1 MNTDIDYTGIR
12 PDRKSDEPLHIQ
24 LHRALV
30 REIRSLPPNRHVAL
44 MSERELAIRLNLSRR
59 TTHRAYE
66 QLLEDR
72 LVRRRPDKSLMV
84 RQDARSRMLGPYPV
98 IGVLIPMD
106 FSQFV
111 QNNGRNAVPYLEGL
125 IGCSSGLN
133 ASCIMLRSPE
143 ASASPAEIEAFA
155 AEHFHRLCGVIH
167 LGGLSRLNTPCDPV
181 LEQIMKHT
189 EIPQVCISGS
199 LPEDHVGS
207 VCADP
212 AQGLDEM
219 CQVLTERGFRRVGV
233 IGRKF
238 EPQRFHYIAEERS
251 SAMCDALTRNGL
263 ECVLRADLPDTGTG
277 AAVEAILTSPDRP
290 EVLLCHNDKTADLVW
305 RTARSMGLR
314 IPDDLALAGYD
325 CRPGD
330 PRLASIM
337 TSPGDIAS
345 AAVEMVMDHFRNGI
359 SDANRLRLLPTKFV
373 DGRSLHKPGV
383 HKRSIRKNPTI
394 KTHLRKGEKS

>member
-1 MNTDIDYTGIR
+1 MDIDYAGIR

-125 IGCSSGLN
+125 IGCSSRLN

-167 LGGLSRLNTPCDPV
+167 LGGLSRFNTPCDPV

-189 EIPQVCISGS
+189 EIPQVCISGG
-199 LPEDHVGS
+199 LPADHIGS
-207 VCADP
+207 VYADP
-212 AQGLDEM
+212 APGLDEM
-219 CQVLTERGFRRVGV
+219 CQVLKKRGFRRVGV
-233 IGRKF
+233 LGIKF
-238 EPQRFHYIAEERS
+238 EPHLFRYIAEERA
-251 SAMCDALTRNGL
+251 SAMCDALERNGL
-263 ECVLRADLPDTGTG
+263 ECILREDLPVNGTETAI
-277 AAVEAILTSPDRP
+277 AAVLARTDRP
-290 EVLLCHNDKTADLVW
+290 EVLLCHNDKIAALV
-305 RTARSMGLR
+305 RHAAKSTGLR
-314 IPDDLALAGYD
+314 IPGDLALAGYD
-325 CRPGD
+325 CRARD
-330 PRLASIM
+330 PKLASIM
-337 TSPGDIAS
+337 THPEDIAS

-359 SDANRLRLLPTKFV
+359 SEKNRTP
-373 DGRSLHKPGV
+373 
-383 HKRSIRKNPTI
+383 II
-394 KTHLRKGEKS
+394 KTVLSDGTTLQR